1 MGNEYPG
8 QKPPR
13 LRRQKRLSR
22 KLTAE
27 SGKHFLRQKRLGAFS
42 FFIFRRVS
50 KPYNNITQKSLTN
63 SPPFKKGAHRVSFF
77 WGLRSALRARRAAS
91 TRQGLARGQNLLCGA
106 IKRGLTRPWLQFFCT
121 SPYFFLPLY
130 FNAKRLIINVIQQ
143 TQISKPKLG
152 AFKIHPNGIGYEK
165 NNIKFAEC
173 SCLNK
178 HVTKQY
184 YI

>member
-1 MGNEYPG
+1 MSKAAAPAPSKAVEPQTN
-8 QKPPR
+8 
-13 LRRQKRLSR
+13 
-22 KLTAE
+22 
-27 SGKHFLRQKRLGAFS
+27 SGKRQALFTAKSAWR
-42 FFIFRRVS
+42 FFFFFFRRVS
-50 KPYNNITQKSLTN
+50 KAYNNIPQKN
-63 SPPFKKGAHRVSFF
+63 VINFPPVKNGGHKVFFFGGVWGCGGSP
-77 WGLRSALRARRAAS
+77 RSRKRPP
-91 TRQGLARGQNLLCGA
+91 GGQNLLCGA

-143 TQISKPKLG
+143 TQISNPKLG

-173 SCLNK
+173 NCLNK